1 MVGLFFDDNDVDVA
15 GLPTNQALSF
25 ERPGERI
32 VGRTKVLLPGD
43 GMDAC
48 GSIDAVGLSNG
59 VDAVLGLVAK

>member
-1 MVGLFFDDNDVDVA
+1 MGLFFDDNDVDVA

-48 GSIDAVGLSNG
+48 GPIDAVHEIKGR